1 LNIPID
7 SITYKINSLNEENER
22 NISIL
27 RVNHGYIIKL
37 EEELYNILRK
47 NTNLKLN
54 ENGIENRRGK

>member
-1 LNIPID
+1 MNIPID

>member
-22 NISIL
+22 SISIL